1 MALRRKTHLKPA
13 NRNKLFRL
21 SQGRALRLK
30 RLKQRKARLWAR
42 HSLQFVVQEIC
53 C

>member
-1 MALRRKTHLKPA
+1 MALKRKTFLKK
-13 NRNKLFRL
+13 NKNKLYRL

-42 HSLQFVVQEIC
+42 HSLQFVIQDLC
-53 C
+53 CQ